1 MNPGRPPFENRSD
14 RDREVDGGPCVLY
27 AQKKGYWYQRRFCK
41 LESHP
46 FFCMASIMGNKLTI
60 AFTRREAELYRSQG
74 LFEEAQQLY
83 RDVLENTDALG
94 GQLSKSLQ
102 NQILKIED
110 ELAAMEVD
118 LVDFV
123 SARDMGILKRSWL
136 GADSANDI
144 LTCATA
150 LGDIGLFEAGVEE
163 YRKLIRRKLP
173 VATFV
178 RGLTDCLLGIHS
190 LDTIEGALEQIMA
203 QDFGNGRNPAV
214 LRAAF
219 ALDMERRG
227 YYPIALNLYKALLNE
242 VPQSQWSKV
251 ARRIKA
257 IKAKMKTATAH
268 PSKTEAVARCE
279 PADKS
284 ARFRRRMG
292 RLRKH
297 LDQLRA
303 LVQRRQQA

>member
-1 MNPGRPPFENRSD
+1 
-14 RDREVDGGPCVLY
+14 
-27 AQKKGYWYQRRFCK
+27 
-41 LESHP
+41 
-46 FFCMASIMGNKLTI
+46 MGNKFTI

-83 RDVLENTDALG
+83 RDVLENSDALG
-94 GQLSKSLQ
+94 GRLSKSLK
-102 NQILKIED
+102 NQILKIEE
-110 ELAAMEVD
+110 ELEAMEVD

-123 SARDMGILKRSWL
+123 SERDMNILKGSWR
-136 GADSANDI
+136 GANSANDI

-150 LGDIGLFEAGVEE
+150 FGDIGLFEAGVEE

-173 VATFV
+173 VAQFV

-190 LDTIEGALEQIMA
+190 LTTIENAIEQILA
-203 QDFGNGRNPAV
+203 QDFSNSHNPTM

-227 YYPIALNLYKALLNE
+227 YHRIALNLYKALLKE
-242 VPQSQWSKV
+242 VPRSHWTAV

-257 IKAKMKTATAH
+257 LKARMKAPSAHNAHAEATA
-268 PSKTEAVARCE
+268 SSA
-279 PADKS
+279 PADKA
-284 ARFRRRMG
+284 ARFHRRVG

>member
-1 MNPGRPPFENRSD
+1 MG
-14 RDREVDGGPCVLY
+14 
-27 AQKKGYWYQRRFCK
+27 KKF
-41 LESHP
+41 
-46 FFCMASIMGNKLTI
+46 TI

-83 RDVLENTDALG
+83 RDVLDNSDSLG
-94 GQLSKSLQ
+94 GRLSQSLRA
-102 NQILKIED
+102 QILKIED

-123 SARDMGILKRSWL
+123 SDEDMNILKRSWR
-136 GADSANDI
+136 GANSPVEI

-150 LGDIGLFEAGVEE
+150 LGDIGLFEAGVQE
-163 YRKLIRRKLP
+163 YRKLIRLKLP
-173 VATFV
+173 VAHFI

-190 LDTIEGALEQIMA
+190 LATIEEAIEQIIS
-203 QDFGNGRNPAV
+203 QDFTNGHKPAT

-227 YYPIALNLYKALLNE
+227 YLLTALRLYKTLLQE
-242 VPQSQWSKV
+242 VPQTHWV
-251 ARRIKA
+251 AVAKRIKA
-257 IKAKMKTATAH
+257 LKIKLTTQASQTAATDKA
-268 PSKTEAVARCE
+268 SATE

-284 ARFRRRMG
+284 ARFHRRLG

-297 LDQLRA
+297 LHQLRA
-303 LVQRRQQA
+303 LVQRQQNA

>member
-1 MNPGRPPFENRSD
+1 MYP
-14 RDREVDGGPCVLY
+14 
-27 AQKKGYWYQRRFCK
+27 
-41 LESHP
+41 H
-46 FFCMASIMGNKLTI
+46 FFNDPIPRTASIMGNKLTI

-83 RDVLENTDALG
+83 RDVLDNTDALG
-94 GQLSKSLQ
+94 GRLSKSLQ

-123 SARDMGILKRSWL
+123 SARDMTILKRSWL
-136 GADSANDI
+136 GADSTSDI

-150 LGDIGLFEAGVEE
+150 FGDIGLFEAGVEE

-173 VATFV
+173 VAKFV

-190 LDTIEGALEQIMA
+190 QATIEGAIEQIIA
-203 QDFGNGRNPAV
+203 QDFHNGHHPAL

-219 ALDMERRG
+219 ALDLERRG
-227 YYPIALNLYKALLNE
+227 YYQTALNLYKALLRE
-242 VPQSQWSKV
+242 VPRSQWSKV

-257 IKAKMKTATAH
+257 LKSKMKTATAH
-268 PSKTEAVARCE
+268 TPESEAVADAE

-284 ARFRRRMG
+284 ARFRRRVG

-303 LVQRRQQA
+303 FVQRHQRAKSTP

>member
-1 MNPGRPPFENRSD
+1 
-14 RDREVDGGPCVLY
+14 
-27 AQKKGYWYQRRFCK
+27 
-41 LESHP
+41 
-46 FFCMASIMGNKLTI
+46 MGNKFTI

-83 RDVLENTDALG
+83 RDVLENADALG
-94 GQLSKSLQ
+94 GRLSKSLR

-123 SARDMGILKRSWL
+123 SERDMNILKRSWR
-136 GADSANDI
+136 GANSATDI

-150 LGDIGLFEAGVEE
+150 FGDIGLFEAGIAE

-173 VATFV
+173 VAQFV

-190 LDTIEGALEQIMA
+190 LATIEKAIEQIIT
-203 QDFGNGRNPAV
+203 QDFANGHKPAT

-227 YYPIALNLYKALLNE
+227 YYATALHLYKALLKE
-242 VPQSQWSKV
+242 VPQSHWPKV
-251 ARRIKA
+251 ARRIKSL
-257 IKAKMKTATAH
+257 KAKMKATPAHDAPTDTASIA
-268 PSKTEAVARCE
+268 E

-284 ARFRRRMG
+284 ARFHRRVG

-303 LVQRRQQA
+303 LLQRRQQA

>member
-1 MNPGRPPFENRSD
+1 
-14 RDREVDGGPCVLY
+14 
-27 AQKKGYWYQRRFCK
+27 
-41 LESHP
+41 
-46 FFCMASIMGNKLTI
+46 MGNKLSI

-83 RDVLENTDALG
+83 RDVLDNTDTLG
-94 GQLSKSLQ
+94 GRLSKSLQ

-110 ELAAMEVD
+110 ELEAMEVD

-123 SARDMGILKRSWL
+123 SARDMNILKRSWL
-136 GADSANDI
+136 GADSNNDI

-150 LGDIGLFEAGVEE
+150 FGDIGLFEAGVDE

-173 VATFV
+173 VAKFV

-190 LDTIEGALEQIMA
+190 LTTIERAIEKIIA
-203 QDFGNGRNPAV
+203 QDFRHGHHPAL

-227 YYPIALNLYKALLNE
+227 YYPIALNLYRVLLKE
-242 VPQSQWSKV
+242 VPRSQWSKV
-251 ARRIKA
+251 ARRIKVLNT
-257 IKAKMKTATAH
+257 KMKTATA
-268 PSKTEAVARCE
+268 PTAKTDEVPCSE

-284 ARFRRRMG
+284 ARFRRRMS

-303 LVQRRQQA
+303 LVQRRKQA

>member
-1 MNPGRPPFENRSD
+1 
-14 RDREVDGGPCVLY
+14 
-27 AQKKGYWYQRRFCK
+27 
-41 LESHP
+41 
-46 FFCMASIMGNKLTI
+46 MGNKLTV

-83 RDVLENTDALG
+83 RDVLDSSDALG
-94 GQLSKSLQ
+94 GRLSKSLQ
-102 NQILKIED
+102 SQILQIED

-123 SARDMGILKRSWL
+123 SARDMSILKRSWL
-136 GADSANDI
+136 GANSTNDI

-173 VATFV
+173 VAKFV

-190 LDTIEGALEQIMA
+190 LTTIERAIEQMIT
-203 QDFGNGRNPAV
+203 QDYCTGHHPAI

-227 YYPIALNLYKALLNE
+227 YYPTALNLYKALLKE

-257 IKAKMKTATAH
+257 LKAKMETVTDQA
-268 PSKTEAVARCE
+268 PQGDEVSCSE

-297 LDQLRA
+297 LDHLRS

>member
-1 MNPGRPPFENRSD
+1 
-14 RDREVDGGPCVLY
+14 
-27 AQKKGYWYQRRFCK
+27 
-41 LESHP
+41 
-46 FFCMASIMGNKLTI
+46 MGNKLTI

-83 RDVLENTDALG
+83 RDVLDNSDTLG
-94 GQLSKSLQ
+94 GRLSTSLQ
-102 NQILKIED
+102 NQILQIED

-123 SARDMGILKRSWL
+123 SARDMSILKRSWL
-136 GADSANDI
+136 GADSTNDI

-173 VATFV
+173 VAKFV
-178 RGLTDCLLGIHS
+178 RGLTDCLLGIHP
-190 LDTIEGALEQIMA
+190 LTTIERAIEQILA
-203 QDFGNGRNPAV
+203 QDFCNGHHPTI

-227 YYPIALNLYKALLNE
+227 YYPTALNLYKALLRE
-242 VPQSQWSKV
+242 VPPSQCEMV
-251 ARRIKA
+251 DRRISA
-257 IKAKMKTATAH
+257 LKAKMETAPDHAP
-268 PSKTEAVARCE
+268 PSNEESCSE

-297 LDQLRA
+297 LDHLRS
-303 LVQRRQQA
+303 LVQRRQRV

>member
-1 MNPGRPPFENRSD
+1 MRPKVFAPELFSTE
-14 RDREVDGGPCVLY
+14 Y
-27 AQKKGYWYQRRFCK
+27 AM
-41 LESHP
+41 S
-46 FFCMASIMGNKLTI
+46 NKLTI

-83 RDVLENTDALG
+83 RDVLENTDTLG
-94 GQLSKSLQ
+94 GRLSQSLQ
-102 NQILKIED
+102 RQILKIED

-123 SARDMGILKRSWL
+123 SERDMNILKQSWR
-136 GADSANDI
+136 GADSPNDI

-163 YRKLIRRKLP
+163 YRKLIRLNLP
-173 VATFV
+173 VAQFV
-178 RGLTDCLLGIHS
+178 RGLTDCLLGRYP
-190 LDTIEGALEQIMA
+190 LAKIEKAIEQIIS
-203 QDFGNGRNPAV
+203 QDLANGRQPAI

-227 YYPIALNLYKALLNE
+227 YYQTALRLYKALLKE
-242 VPQSQWSKV
+242 VPQSHWVKV

-257 IKAKMKTATAH
+257 LKAKMKTASAEDTEM
-268 PSKTEAVARCE
+268 SKDPIAE

-284 ARFRRRMG
+284 ARFHRRVG

-303 LVQRRQQA
+303 FVQRRQQA

>member
-1 MNPGRPPFENRSD
+1 
-14 RDREVDGGPCVLY
+14 
-27 AQKKGYWYQRRFCK
+27 
-41 LESHP
+41 
-46 FFCMASIMGNKLTI
+46 MGNKLTI

-83 RDVLENTDALG
+83 RDVLDNSDALG
-94 GQLSKSLQ
+94 GRLAKSPK
-102 NQILKIED
+102 NQILKIEE
-110 ELAAMEVD
+110 ELEAMEVD

-123 SARDMGILKRSWL
+123 SERDMNILKGSWR
-136 GADSANDI
+136 GANSANDI

-150 LGDIGLFEAGVEE
+150 FGDIGLFEAGVEE

-173 VATFV
+173 VAQFV

-190 LDTIEGALEQIMA
+190 LTTIEKAIEQILA
-203 QDFGNGRNPAV
+203 RDFSNGHNPAT

-227 YYPIALNLYKALLNE
+227 YHRIAFNLYKALLKE
-242 VPQSQWSKV
+242 VPRSHWTVV

-257 IKAKMKTATAH
+257 LKAKMKAPSPHNAQAEATA
-268 PSKTEAVARCE
+268 SSA
-279 PADKS
+279 PADKA
-284 ARFRRRMG
+284 ARFHRRVG

>member
-1 MNPGRPPFENRSD
+1 
-14 RDREVDGGPCVLY
+14 
-27 AQKKGYWYQRRFCK
+27 
-41 LESHP
+41 
-46 FFCMASIMGNKLTI
+46 MGNKFTV

-83 RDVLENTDALG
+83 RDVLDNSDMLG
-94 GQLSKSLQ
+94 DRLSKSLRH
-102 NQILKIED
+102 QILKIED

-123 SARDMGILKRSWL
+123 SARDMNILKGSWR
-136 GADSANDI
+136 GANSVRDI

-163 YRKLIRRKLP
+163 YRKLSRLKLP
-173 VATFV
+173 IAHYI

-190 LDTIEGALEQIMA
+190 LATIEEAIEQIIA
-203 QDFGNGRNPAV
+203 QDFTNGHKPAT

-227 YYPIALNLYKALLNE
+227 YYSTALRLYKSLLKE
-242 VPQSQWSKV
+242 VPQTHWVMV

-257 IKAKMKTATAH
+257 LKAKMKAQAAQA
-268 PSKTEAVARCE
+268 TEAVE
-279 PADKS
+279 LPPSSQPADKS
-284 ARFRRRMG
+284 ARFRRRVG

-297 LDQLRA
+297 LHQLRA
-303 LVQRRQQA
+303 LVQQRQKA

>member
-1 MNPGRPPFENRSD
+1 MGP
-14 RDREVDGGPCVLY
+14 VDDALNL
-27 AQKKGYWYQRRFCK
+27 KSI
-41 LESHP
+41 L
-46 FFCMASIMGNKLTI
+46 FFCTASIMGNKLTI

-94 GQLSKSLQ
+94 GRLSKSLQ
-102 NQILKIED
+102 NQILQIED

-123 SARDMGILKRSWL
+123 SARDMSILKRSWL

-173 VATFV
+173 VAKFV

-190 LDTIEGALEQIMA
+190 LTTIERAIEQIIA
-203 QDFGNGRNPAV
+203 QDFSNGHHPAI

-227 YYPIALNLYKALLNE
+227 YYPTALNLYKALLKE

-251 ARRIKA
+251 ACRIKA
-257 IKAKMKTATAH
+257 LKAKMKTATDHA
-268 PSKTEAVARCE
+268 SETEAVSCSA